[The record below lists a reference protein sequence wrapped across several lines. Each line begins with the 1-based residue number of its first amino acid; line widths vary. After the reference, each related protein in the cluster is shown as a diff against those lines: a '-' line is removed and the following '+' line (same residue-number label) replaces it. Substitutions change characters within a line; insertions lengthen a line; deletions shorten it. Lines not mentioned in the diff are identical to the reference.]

1 VSAARV
7 TAYVDGRVQ
16 GVGFRLWVCS
26 HGEKLGLSGT
36 ATNLV
41 DGRVEVVAEGDE
53 QACREL
59 IGLLRGASAPG
70 RVTNVAERWA
80 APQGRLHG
88 FTQG

>member
-1 VSAARV
+1 M

-16 GVGFRLWVCS
+16 GVGFRMWVCR

-53 QACREL
+53 QALREL
-59 IGLLRGASAPG
+59 LILLRGSSAPG

-80 APQGRLHG
+80 TPQGRLSG

>member
-7 TAYVDGRVQ
+7 TAYVDGRV
-16 GVGFRLWVCS
+16 
-26 HGEKLGLSGT
+26 
-36 ATNLV
+36 
-41 DGRVEVVAEGDE
+41 EVVAEGDD

-59 IGLLRGASAPG
+59 LGLLRGSSAPG